1 MCVHK
6 YILITCIHIN
16 IKSMATCLKLFKE
29 QNSSIRSASSF
40 GIIKEVIWHT
50 VLCLDL
56 KWEQKLSKLKTDQ
69 VLHFIYMHI
78 HTHRVINTTIFQE
91 CTIQTN
97 DVHILQKYYIV
108 LCLLFILINKCGY
121 GSLLVLQ
128 TIRLE
133 LPPVFQVSHTH
144 IDFKD
149 ILHFHISLL

>member
-1 MCVHK
+1 MRAEVVQAKNRSSSAFYTH
-6 YILITCIHIN
+6 IH
-16 IKSMATCLKLFKE
+16 
-29 QNSSIRSASSF
+29 
-40 GIIKEVIWHT
+40 
-50 VLCLDL
+50 
-56 KWEQKLSKLKTDQ
+56 
-69 VLHFIYMHI
+69 MHI
-78 HTHRVINTTIFQE
+78 HTHRVINTTISQE

-108 LCLLFILINKCGY
+108 LCLLFILINKCSY

-149 ILHFHISLL
+149 ILHFHI